1 MSLDEISNQF
11 DDDFD
16 FSEDDVWGDDPVAAP
31 QRQFLGMTPAQR
43 FVLALLLFLAA
54 TILAAFCL
62 LVTGKIA
69 MPPI

>member
-1 MSLDEISNQF
+1 MSLDGIRNQME
-11 DDDFD
+11 DDFD
-16 FSEDDVWGDDPVAAP
+16 FSEDDVWGDPVKAP

-43 FVLALLLFLAA
+43 FVLALLLFLTA

-69 MPPI
+69 LPL

>member
-1 MSLDEISNQF
+1 MSLDTTQNDF

-16 FSEDDVWGDDPVAAP
+16 FSEDDVWGDPVEAP
-31 QRQFLGMTPAQR
+31 QKQFLGMTPAQR
-43 FVLALLLFLAA
+43 FVLALLLFLTA

-69 MPPI
+69 MPF